1 MVRGRECRDRDL
13 SCLWRRSVNVG
24 VRSDMLAVSSA
35 IAACLSWGRVGV
47 DVDVGWRS
55 IGNAE
60 LEVNRAPIP

>member
-1 MVRGRECRDRDL
+1 M
-13 SCLWRRSVNVG
+13 NVG

-35 IAACLSWGRVGV
+35 IAACLSWSRVGV